1 MKKTTALSLL
11 FVAAVCF
18 GGNLDDHNAR
28 QKQTQSSPAKPGMA
42 VISLPTIQC
51 STCVETIQ
59 KALEKV
65 GGVRSVSVDLKGKT
79 AHVEFDPAKT
89 SLEKIEKTIAAAGY
103 DANDTK
109 RDEKAH
115 AGLPMC
121 CRSARK

>member
-1 MKKTTALSLL
+1 MKKITVMSLL
-11 FVAAVCF
+11 FVAVWCF
-18 GGNLDDHNAR
+18 GGNQHDHNTR
-28 QKQTQSSPAKPGMA
+28 QKQTQSSMA
-42 VISLPTIQC
+42 MISLPTIQC
-51 STCVETIQ
+51 NTCVETIQ

-65 GGVRSVSVDLKGKT
+65 EGIRSVSVELKGKT

-89 SLEKIEKTIAAAGY
+89 SLEKIENAIAAAGY
-103 DANDTK
+103 DANETK